1 VFVEKS
7 PQLIVSIEDEQA
19 AATSESAYYKAYKH
33 SGATYRP
40 SEEGQCEIRDE

>member
-7 PQLIVSIEDEQA
+7 PKFIVSIEDEQA
-19 AATSESAYYKAYKH
+19 AATGESTYYEAYKH
-33 SGATYRP
+33 SGAAYRP